1 MVCVGKLTQGLCLV
15 NYHRVC
21 YCKLTQGLRL
31 GEALQYIVGFYV
43 LSDAVKIEKLT
54 GHVNVIRKTAKYL
67 GNILT
72 LRQEKLRT

>member
-1 MVCVGKLTQGLCLV
+1 M
-15 NYHRVC
+15 RFISC
-21 YCKLTQGLRL
+21 YIVHCTSHFARP
-31 GEALQYIVGFYV
+31 YIVGFYV